1 MVEFVGEFGVDL
13 SRCQR
18 QTPVRLL
25 LGQWSAKVRF
35 VRRGR
40 DFREIGPG
48 QTLLVRH
55 TRRPHRLYPKL
66 DALGCAHQTAEL
78 TGGHVEI
85 RITRPA
91 ASQT

>member
-1 MVEFVGEFGVDL
+1 MSWTELRPIGIEGGA
-13 SRCQR
+13 S
-18 QTPVRLL
+18 TPRTIDVSNLPQPLPVVRILETL
-25 LGQWSAKVRF
+25 
-35 VRRGR
+35 
-40 DFREIGPG
+40 REIGPG